1 MTAADGK
8 ATHVPPAGAAQTFD
22 NNIWRQGRLL
32 AVAIH
37 HTPGTRRLY
46 LLVAALVVVI
56 LATAGAQIVLNAWN
70 APFYQAI
77 ENRDLSGFLHQLL
90 VFFEIAAVLLV
101 LNVAQTGL
109 NQGIRLKLRELATL
123 DLIGEWMTEKRESR
137 ITRAG
142 EIGVNPDQRIAQDA
156 AHLTELTTDLGIGL
170 LQSSLLL
177 VSFIGVLWGL
187 SRSVVFHLDDT
198 SFTIPGYM
206 VWAALLYAATG
217 SFFSWRVARPLVR
230 LSATRYA
237 READLRISLVRGNE
251 QADGIALGGG
261 EAEVRGHIEG
271 ALGDLL
277 SVMRQIVFAT
287 VRLTSITAGYGW
299 VAIVVPI
306 IVAAPAYFSGSL
318 TFGEL
323 MMVVGAFNQVQGSLR
338 WFVDNSGAIADW
350 RATLLR
356 VTNFRQALLH
366 LDEFEQGV
374 ERITR
379 GPEPS
384 GNLAFNELVVM
395 NFNVRSTLSEPH
407 LVVKPGEHVLCVGGS
422 GSGKSTFFLSVA
434 GLWNW
439 GTGEILLPPA
449 ESMLFLPQH
458 PFLPQGTLRDV
469 ITFSSHDAKAS
480 DGDLNAIMTRVGI
493 DHLAGSLDREAA
505 WDKQLNRE
513 ELERIVLARLILD
526 KPAWVVSDEA
536 IDLTDADT
544 RELVA
549 SIFGKELAGS
559 TFFNIAGHDSRDP
572 FYSHIVQLR
581 PLGAGDAA
589 AALPAPERKAS

>member
-1 MTAADGK
+1 MTAVEGK
-8 ATHVPPAGAAQTFD
+8 ATQVPATDGTQPFDDNVFRQGWLLAGAIHRT
-22 NNIWRQGRLL
+22 RGTGRLY
-32 AVAIH
+32 V
-37 HTPGTRRLY
+37 
-46 LLVAALVVVI
+46 LVVALVVVI
-56 LATAGAQIVLNAWN
+56 LVTAGAQIILNAWN

-77 ENRDLSGFLHQLL
+77 EKRDLAAFLHQLL

-123 DLIGEWMTEKRESR
+123 DLIGEWMTDKRESR

-170 LQSSLLL
+170 LQSTLLL

-237 READLRISLVRGNE
+237 READLRIALVRGNE

-261 EAEVRGHIEG
+261 ESEVRGQIEG
-271 ALGDLL
+271 ALGNLL
-277 SVMRQIVFAT
+277 SVMRSIVLAT
-287 VRLTSITAGYGW
+287 IRLTTITAGYGW

-356 VTNFRQALLH
+356 VTNFRQALLN
-366 LDEFEQGV
+366 LDRFEQGV
-374 ERITR
+374 ERIR
-379 GPEPS
+379 RAEEPS
-384 GNLAFNELVVM
+384 GHLVFNDLVVM
-395 NFNVRSTLSEPH
+395 NFNVRSGLSEPH
-407 LVVKPGEHVLCVGGS
+407 VEVRPGEHVLCVGAT
-422 GSGKSTFFLSVA
+422 GSGKSTFFLSIA

-439 GTGEILLPPA
+439 GTGEILLPPTRD
-449 ESMLFLPQH
+449 MLFLSQR
-458 PFLPQGTLRDV
+458 PFIPAGTLRDV
-469 ITFSSHDAKAS
+469 LTFSVPDRTVA
-480 DGDLNAIMTRVGI
+480 DGDLRAILDRVGI
-493 DHLAGSLDREAA
+493 RHLADSLDKQAA
-505 WDKQLNRE
+505 WDKQLNNE
-513 ELERIVLARLILD
+513 EQERLVLARLILAR
-526 KPAWVVSDEA
+526 PAWVFSDEA
-536 IDLTDADT
+536 VDLTDTET
-544 RELVA
+544 RALVV
-549 SIFGKELAGS
+549 SIFGKELSGS
-559 TFFNIAGHDSRDP
+559 TFFNISGRGTGDS
-572 FYSHIVQLR
+572 FYSRTVRLQ
-581 PLGAGDAA
+581 PVGAADAGA
-589 AALPAPERKAS
+589 APQKKAS